1 MMRLVRLKQTRLAK
15 DCRVFVFSGVAMIIS
30 FQGNIERIRNQL
42 GVIRREVV
50 NKATVRALNKT
61 GAIART
67 AASRE
72 IRQAG
77 YNIAARAIK
86 DNVELKRARPGEL
99 RVTVRAAGRPV
110 PLIAFGARQTRAG
123 VSVKVKEGRKLIKG
137 AFIATMPTGHK
148 GVFTRVGNRHKRV
161 RRDGRASWSGLPIRE
176 MYGPSVPAAFRNQV
190 VQDALRRVARARFPA
205 IFEHELRYLLRR

>member
-1 MMRLVRLKQTRLAK
+1 MRLKQTRLARAL
-15 DCRVFVFSGVAMIIS
+15 RVFVFPEAALIIG
-30 FQGNIERIRNQL
+30 FQSNIARIRNQL

-50 NKATVRALNKT
+50 DKATVRALNKT
-61 GAIART
+61 GGVART

-77 YNIAARAIK
+77 YNIAAKSVK
-86 DNVELKRARPGEL
+86 DHIELKRARPGEL
-99 RVTVRAAGRPV
+99 RATVRASGRPM

-148 GVFTRVGNRHKRV
+148 GVFNRVGNRHKRV
-161 RRDGRASWSGLPIRE
+161 RRDGRVTWSGLPIKE
-176 MYGPSVPAAFRNQV
+176 MYGPSVPAAFRNRV
-190 VQDALRRVARARFPA
+190 VQDALQRVARARFPA